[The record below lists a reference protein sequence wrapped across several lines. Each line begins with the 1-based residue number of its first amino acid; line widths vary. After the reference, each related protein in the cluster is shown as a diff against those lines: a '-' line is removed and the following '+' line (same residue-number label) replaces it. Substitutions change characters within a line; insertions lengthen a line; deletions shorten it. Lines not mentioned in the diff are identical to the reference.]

1 MHLVGQPPMQYLTAW
16 RIQIAARMLSDGVE
30 SVAKVAEDVGYE
42 SEAAFNR
49 TFKKLV
55 GKPPATW
62 RRQRGTSTEA
72 T

>member
-1 MHLVGQPPMQYLTAW
+1 MQYLTAW
-16 RIQIAARMLSDGVE
+16 RMQIAVRMLSDGVE

-55 GKPPATW
+55 GTPPARW
-62 RRQRGTSTEA
+62 RSATRQRG
-72 T
+72 